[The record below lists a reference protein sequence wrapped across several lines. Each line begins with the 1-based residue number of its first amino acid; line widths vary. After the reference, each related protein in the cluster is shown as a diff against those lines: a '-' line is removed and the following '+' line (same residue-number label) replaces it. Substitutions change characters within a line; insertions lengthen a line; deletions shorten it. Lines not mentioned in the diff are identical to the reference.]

1 MSGHETFTCEKSIA
15 QAAEQF
21 KHIKGYVMGEAQSQ
35 DAYTVEKRLFRAAM
49 KMSLCMMGAYFE
61 KKRGGDMGEAIV
73 LENGQTLPCE
83 RLSDKRHITVF
94 GELELKRWYYHE
106 DGDLGFFPLD
116 EDTNL
121 PQRSYSYYVQ
131 ELLGQKTT
139 QLAYDDAMADLANLF
154 GFTPYKH
161 TVEDM
166 VNDAAR
172 DVPGFWESLPAPAP
186 ETEASIIATMVDGK
200 GVPMVKDEPAEHK
213 VRLGPGEKL
222 SHKKEA
228 TVGTVY
234 TVDPY
239 RRTAEDIVAEVRDK
253 KAPPARPEPKNKR
266 VRATLEGKQS
276 LFQWIRQEADL
287 RDPDHVKPRVC
298 VMDGSAGL
306 WTQAR
311 KELKGCTFV
320 LDFFHALEYL
330 WKAAYVFHPENSPE
344 AKEFV
349 RQRMVMLLEGKVG
362 YLIGGLQQMLTKRS
376 KHSKLSKAQRTALR
390 KTIDYYQSHRK
401 AMRYD
406 EYIAAG
412 YPIGSGAVEGACGH
426 LVKDRMER
434 SGMRWTV
441 PGAEAVLQLR
451 AVNENGDWDAYWQYH
466 MQCEYNRRF
475 SRAAA

>member
-1 MSGHETFTCEKSIA
+1 MSEHEAFNCEKSIA
-15 QAAEQF
+15 QADDQF
-21 KHIKGYVMGEAQSQ
+21 KHIKDYLMGEAQTQ
-35 DAYTVEKRLFRAAM
+35 DAYTVEKRVFKELLRM
-49 KMSLCMMGAYFE
+49 GLCFMGAYFE
-61 KKRGGDMGEAIV
+61 KKRGGHMGDAIE
-73 LENGQTLPCE
+73 LENGQTLPRE
-83 RLSDKRHITVF
+83 RLNDKRHITVF
-94 GELELKRWYYHE
+94 GELLLKRWYYHE
-106 DGDLGFFPLD
+106 DGDAGFYPLD

-121 PQRSYSYYVQ
+121 PQRTCSYFVQ
-131 ELLGQKTT
+131 ELLGQNTT
-139 QLAYDDAMADLANLF
+139 NLAYEGVMADLEKLF

-161 TVEDM
+161 TVEDI
-166 VNDAAR
+166 VRDAAQ
-172 DVPGFWESLPAPAP
+172 DVPGFWENLPPPAP
-186 ETEASIIATMVDGK
+186 ETEASIVATMIDGK

-234 TVDPY
+234 TVEPY

-253 KAPPARPEPKNKR
+253 KSPPARPEPKNKR
-266 VRATLEGKQS
+266 ARATLEGKQP
-276 LFQWIRQEADL
+276 LFQWIRHEADL
-287 RDPDHVKPRVC
+287 RDPDHIKPRVC
-298 VMDGSAGL
+298 VMDGSVGL

-320 LDFFHALEYL
+320 LDFFHVLEYL
-330 WKAAYVFHPENSPE
+330 WKAAYVFHPEGSPE
-344 AKEFV
+344 AREFV
-349 RQRMVMLLEGKVG
+349 RQRMLMLLEGKVG
-362 YLIGGLQQMLTKRS
+362 YVIGGLRQMLTKR
-376 KHSKLSKAQRTALR
+376 KLSAAQRRALG
-390 KTIDYYQSHRK
+390 KTIDYYQTHRK

-412 YPIGSGAVEGACGH
+412 YPIGSGAVEGACKH

-466 MQCEYNRRF
+466 MQCEYTRRF
-475 SRAAA
+475 RRAAA

>member
-1 MSGHETFTCEKSIA
+1 MSEHDTFNCEKSIA
-15 QAAEQF
+15 QAHEQF
-21 KHIKGYVMGEAQSQ
+21 KHIKDYVMGEAQTQ
-35 DAYTVEKRLFRAAM
+35 DAYTVEKQLFRESM
-49 KMSLCMMGAYFE
+49 KMALCFMGGYFE
-61 KKRGGDMGEAIV
+61 KKRGGHMGDAIV
-73 LENGQTLPCE
+73 LENGQALPRE
-83 RLSDKRHITVF
+83 RLNDKRHITVF
-94 GELELKRWYYHE
+94 GELLLKRWYYHE
-106 DGDLGFFPLD
+106 DGDAGFYPLD

-121 PQRSYSYYVQ
+121 PQRTCSYFVQ
-131 ELLGQKTT
+131 ELLGQNATN
-139 QLAYDDAMADLANLF
+139 LAYEGVMANLEKLF

-161 TVEDM
+161 TVEDI
-166 VNDAAR
+166 VRDAAR

-186 ETEASIIATMVDGK
+186 ETEASIVATMIDGK
-200 GVPMVKDEPAEHK
+200 GVPMVKDQPAEHK

-234 TVDPY
+234 TVEPY
-239 RRTAEDIVAEVRDK
+239 HRTAEDIVAEVRDK
-253 KAPPARPEPKNKR
+253 KAPPTRPEPKNKR
-266 VRATLEGKQS
+266 VRATLEGKQP

-287 RDPDHVKPRVC
+287 RDPDHIKPRVC
-298 VMDGSAGL
+298 VMDGSVGL
-306 WTQAR
+306 WTHAR
-311 KELKGCTFV
+311 KELKGYTFV
-320 LDFFHALEYL
+320 LDFFHALQYL
-330 WKAAYVFHPENSPE
+330 WKAAYAFHPEGSPE

-349 RQRMVMLLEGKVG
+349 RQRMLMLLEGKVG
-362 YLIGGLQQMLTKRS
+362 YVIGGLRQMLTKR
-376 KHSKLSKAQRTALR
+376 KLSAAQRRALG
-390 KTIDYYQSHRK
+390 KTIDYYQTHRK

-451 AVNENGDWDAYWQYH
+451 AVNENADWDAYWQYH
-466 MQCEYNRRF
+466 MQCEYTRRF